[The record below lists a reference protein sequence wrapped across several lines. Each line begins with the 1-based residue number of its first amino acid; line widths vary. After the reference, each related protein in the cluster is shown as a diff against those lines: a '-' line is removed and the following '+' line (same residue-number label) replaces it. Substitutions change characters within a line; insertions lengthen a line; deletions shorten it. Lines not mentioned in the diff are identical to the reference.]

1 MNRKKERENTF
12 ILIFEEI
19 FSEGQDPD
27 EILDIAVNEAEIQV
41 TDYVRNLFLK
51 TITNKE
57 EIDKIISKYCKKWTI
72 NRISKTSLAIIRM
85 AVAEIIFDED
95 ISVKVTINEAVELS
109 KKYSSKDDY
118 KFVNGVLSSVVKEQI
133 NG

>member
-19 FSEGQDPD
+19 FSDGQDPN
-27 EILDIAVNEAEIQV
+27 EIIDIAVNEAEIQI
-41 TDYVRNLFLK
+41 TDYVKNLFLQ

-57 EIDKIISKYCKKWTI
+57 ELDKTISKYCKKWTI
-72 NRISKTSLAIIRM
+72 NRIPKTSLAIIRM
-85 AVAEIIFDED
+85 AIAEIMFDDD
-95 ISVKVTINEAVELS
+95 ISVKITINEAVELS

-118 KFVNGVLSSVVKEQI
+118 KFVNGVLSSVVKEHI
-133 NG
+133 DG

>member
-51 TITNKE
+51 TITNKD
-57 EIDKIISKYCKKWTI
+57 EIDKKISKYCKKWTI
-72 NRISKTSLAIIRM
+72 NRIPKTSLAIIRM

>member
-1 MNRKKERENTF
+1 MNRIKERENTF

-19 FSEGQDPD
+19 FSDGQEPT
-27 EILDIAVNEAEIQV
+27 EIIDIAENEAEIQV
-41 TDYVRNLFLK
+41 TDYVKNLFLK

-57 EIDKIISKYCKKWTI
+57 EIDKTINKYCKKWTI
-72 NRISKTSLAIIRM
+72 NRIPKTSLAIIRM
-85 AVAEIIFDED
+85 AVAEILFDDE

-118 KFVNGVLSSVVKEQI
+118 KFVNGVLSSVVKE
-133 NG
+133 NLDG

>member
-57 EIDKIISKYCKKWTI
+57 EIDKIISKYCKKWKI
-72 NRISKTSLAIIRM
+72 NRIPKTSLAIIRM